1 MQIGTATSGNA
12 AMDQVARSIQA
23 MNQLNQTIVDET
35 QELGNKMLRVSTE
48 AKVASENPAA
58 EQVIDFLA

>member
-1 MQIGTATSGNA
+1 MQIGTATTGNVA
-12 AMDQVARSIQA
+12 FDQASKAIQA

-35 QELGNKMLRVSTE
+35 QELSDKMLRVSTE
-48 AKVASENPAA
+48 AKVSSQNPAA